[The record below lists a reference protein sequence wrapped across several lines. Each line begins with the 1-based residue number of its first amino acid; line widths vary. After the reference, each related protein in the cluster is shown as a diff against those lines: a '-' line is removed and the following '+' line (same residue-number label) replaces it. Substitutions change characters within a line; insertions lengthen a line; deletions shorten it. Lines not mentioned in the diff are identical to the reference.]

1 MRSDMKRLLSILIAV
16 LAAFAAWGPAFQT
29 GQTAQAAQE
38 TPGVLDKLVAVID
51 ESFIITQSD
60 IRKERAIQTALG
72 ASPAPDGMILDAL
85 IERRLMETQLAQFRP
100 IEIDAAAVE
109 ERLRGVTPPSGISV
123 ADLRDAITGE
133 TRRYEFVILRFRQFI
148 RVTDEEARTYFEQ
161 VAVPELRAKGAAIPS
176 TQEGI
181 ELARPNVIAE
191 KMNLEVGEW
200 LKELRRRSNVEKIIP

>member
-1 MRSDMKRLLSILIAV
+1 MRSEMKRRLSMLIAV
-16 LAAFAAWGPAFQT
+16 LAAFVAWGPT
-29 GQTAQAAQE
+29 LPTARAAQE

-72 ASPAPDGMILDAL
+72 ASPATDGMILDAL

-100 IEIDAAAVE
+100 IEIEAAAVE
-109 ERLRGVTPPSGISV
+109 ERLRSVTPPPGVSV
-123 ADLRDAITGE
+123 AELRDAITGE
-133 TRRYEFVILRFRQFI
+133 MRRYEFVVLRFRQFI

-161 VAVPELRAKGAAIPS
+161 VAIPELRAKGAPIPS

-181 ELARPNVIAE
+181 ELVRPNVIAE
-191 KMNLEVGEW
+191 KMNIEVGDW